1 MKANDT
7 VINKKD
13 ELKIEKSTEVKTD
26 ENEQKADELKTDTKD
41 ESENPNENEQKAD
54 EETKADEVITNE
66 VVVNTEDTD
75 IVDVAGSGI
84 EKAVVRYIGTG
95 IWKDENG
102 LLWSKNDDGNVIK
115 SERIIAKHDY
125 DERKDIKFMV
135 GYGAMA
141 VTFVE

>member
-26 ENEQKADELKTDTKD
+26 ENEQKADELKDNTQN
-41 ESENPNENEQKAD
+41 ESENPNESEQKAD
-54 EETKADEVITNE
+54 EETKSDE
-66 VVVNTEDTD
+66 VVVNAEDTD
-75 IVDVAGSGI
+75 IVDIAGSGI

-102 LLWSKNDDGNVIK
+102 LLWSKNDDGNAIK
-115 SERIIAKHDY
+115 SERVIAKHDY

>member
-7 VINKKD
+7 VISKKD
-13 ELKIEKSTEVKTD
+13 ELKIEKSVEVKTD
-26 ENEQKADELKTDTKD
+26 ENEQKTDELKDNTQN
-41 ESENPNENEQKAD
+41 ESENHDEKEQKVD
-54 EETKADEVITNE
+54 EETKSDE
-66 VVVNTEDTD
+66 VVVNAEDTD

-102 LLWSKNDDGNVIK
+102 LLWSKNDDGNAIK
-115 SERIIAKHDY
+115 SERVIAKHDY

>member
-13 ELKIEKSTEVKTD
+13 ELKIEKSVEVKTD
-26 ENEQKADELKTDTKD
+26 ENEQKADELKDDAQNESGNPD
-41 ESENPNENEQKAD
+41 EKEQKAD
-54 EETKADEVITNE
+54 EETKADEVISDE
-66 VVVNTEDTD
+66 VVTNKDTD